1 MPLEQKM
8 PGERSSGP
16 MGAAESDANM
26 IARAARGDRLAY
38 AELVKRHL
46 PRVYAVTRRML
57 GNEAAAEDVAQEAL
71 LRLWTHAGSYD
82 PSKAQLA
89 TWLTRIATNLC
100 LDRLRKRQEE
110 QWDDGYDVPLPA
122 SQEKAIGDRQL
133 AERVSVALNALPE
146 RQRLALVLCHYEDLS
161 MAEAASAMETSV
173 EAVESLLSRA
183 RRSLRQTLA
192 PEWQSLLPDGSGER

>member
-1 MPLEQKM
+1 MLEEH
-8 PGERSSGP
+8 GSGR
-16 MGAAESDANM
+16 MGAAESDAALT
-26 IARAARGDRLAY
+26 ARAAAGDGLAY
-38 AELVKRHL
+38 AALVKRHL
-46 PRVYAVTRRML
+46 PRVFAVTRRML
-57 GNEAAAEDVAQEAL
+57 GNEAAAEDAAQEAL

-82 PSKAQLA
+82 PSKALLS

-110 QWDDGYDVPLPA
+110 QWDDSYDAPLPA
-122 SQEKAIGDRQL
+122 DQEKAIGDRQL
-133 AERVSVALNALPE
+133 ADRVDAALRALPE

-183 RRSLRQTLA
+183 RRRLKQLLA
-192 PEWQSLLPDGSGER
+192 SEWRSLLPGGAAE